1 MAPKS
6 KQPANGKSDSK
17 PKTTSPAAVAVA
29 AANAEASEAANKLT
43 QTTVTK
49 PDTAAYQ
56 AEQDALKKEIE
67 QYQAK
72 LVCFLLVAHAEW
84 SSNAFWVG

>member
-1 MAPKS
+1 MPPKS
-6 KQPANGKSDSK
+6 KQPANGKTDSK
-17 PKTTSPAAVAVA
+17 PKTTTPAAA
-29 AANAEASEAANKLT
+29 AANAEASETAKSAP
-43 QTTVTK
+43 TTVTK

-72 LVCFLLVAHAEW
+72 LVCFLPVVHRECET
-84 SSNAFWVG
+84 

>member
-1 MAPKS
+1 MPPKS
-6 KQPANGKSDSK
+6 KQPTNGKPDSK
-17 PKTTSPAAVAVA
+17 PKTTAPAPT
-29 AANAEASEAANKLT
+29 ANAEASEAAKSA

-49 PDTAAYQ
+49 PDTAAYH

-72 LVCFLLVAHAEW
+72 LVCFSLVAQREW
-84 SSNAFWVG
+84 RS